1 MGNFKVIP
9 KEVKEQIIQRIK
21 NEGVAVSTAAK
32 DAGICPR
39 TIYGWLSSGI
49 YATPGIL
56 EINKLRRENQF
67 LLQLVGK
74 LTMEQEKTQKGKKT

>member
-9 KEVKEQIIQRIK
+9 KDTKEQIIHRIK
-21 NEGVAVSTAAK
+21 NEGVSVATAAK

-39 TIYGWLSSGI
+39 TIYGWLSSGT

-67 LLQLVGK
+67 LLGLVGK
-74 LTMEQEKTQKGKKT
+74 LTMEQAKTMKGKKT